1 MPPYVLDTSAV
12 LCVLNQEDGAD
23 QVLAV
28 LSSSR
33 SAPSERAQVLVPFIA
48 LMELEYL
55 LRRRLDSR
63 EAERVLLLVE
73 SWPVEVRES
82 NTEWRHA
89 AAQLKA
95 TSRISMGDAWIA
107 SLALLEDGE
116 LVHKDPELGQV
127 SGLKAVRLPFA
138 VSHPGA

>member
-23 QVLAV
+23 QVLA
-28 LSSSR
+28 LLGSSR
-33 SAPSERAQVLVPFIA
+33 SAPPGRAQVLVPFIA

-55 LRRRLDSR
+55 LRRRLDSG

-82 NTEWRHA
+82 NREWGYA

-95 TSRISMGDAWIA
+95 TLRVSMADAWIA

-116 LVHKDPELGQV
+116 LVHKDPELGQIP
-127 SGLKAVRLPFA
+127 GLKTVPLPLRA
-138 VSHPGA
+138 SHHGA